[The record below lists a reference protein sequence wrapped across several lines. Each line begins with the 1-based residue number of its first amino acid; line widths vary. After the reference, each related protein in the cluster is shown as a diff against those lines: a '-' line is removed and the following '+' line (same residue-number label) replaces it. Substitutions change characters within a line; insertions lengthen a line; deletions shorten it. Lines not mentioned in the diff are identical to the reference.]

1 MENCPD
7 LPVVSLDA
15 VREQMGIDP
24 KDNQGPVLQR
34 TKEYA
39 RELMRRKQSF
49 VWNATNVSRSRRAEL
64 IDLFTVYK
72 GRVTLV
78 FLDTPIETVIRPEPG
93 PHPGSARTDHL
104 PLPRKLEPPDLTE
117 AQRVVVVVQR
127 IRCMIHND
135 QTDNFVL

>member
-49 VWNATNVSRSRRAEL
+49 VWNATNVSRRRRAEL

-78 FLDTPIETVIRPEPG
+78 FLDTPIETVIAQNRGRTRVVPEPVIY
-93 PHPGSARTDHL
+93 RFL
-104 PLPRKLEPPDLTE
+104 ERLEPPDLTE
-117 AQRVVVVVQR
+117 AQRVVVVESQQ
-127 IRCMIHND
+127 D
-135 QTDNFVL
+135 Q